1 MRIAARVSKW
11 GNSLAIRIPR
21 AVAKEARLNE
31 GDRLALDFA
40 RDGCI
45 ILRPTHRKYELAEL
59 VSRITSRNRHRET
72 DWGPAQDRE
81 SW

>member
-1 MRIAARVSKW
+1 
-11 GNSLAIRIPR
+11 
-21 AVAKEARLNE
+21 
-31 GDRLALDFA
+31 LALDFA